1 MKSLFVLAG
10 AFALAAC
17 GNNTPP
23 GTTTPVPSAAP
34 APAEKTSIEPP
45 PPATPPKPLDLKGA
59 LAVTIPEME
68 DVRDAV
74 ASKGGAIFA
83 MWAASEMKWSE
94 LQALEAA
101 KYAMVMKD
109 SVSERGKRICT
120 TGRIIEIAVDR
131 TAGKP
136 LYFGGMYDEAGK
148 LYRFIAV
155 GSTGALVES
164 SRAKFCGVVVGQQHY
179 QNSAGG
185 VAHSVQLVGMFDLPE
200 NRTR

>member
-45 PPATPPKPLDLKGA
+45 PPATPP
-59 LAVTIPEME
+59 
-68 DVRDAV
+68 
-74 ASKGGAIFA
+74 
-83 MWAASEMKWSE
+83 
-94 LQALEAA
+94 
-101 KYAMVMKD
+101 
-109 SVSERGKRICT
+109 
-120 TGRIIEIAVDR
+120 
-131 TAGKP
+131 KP